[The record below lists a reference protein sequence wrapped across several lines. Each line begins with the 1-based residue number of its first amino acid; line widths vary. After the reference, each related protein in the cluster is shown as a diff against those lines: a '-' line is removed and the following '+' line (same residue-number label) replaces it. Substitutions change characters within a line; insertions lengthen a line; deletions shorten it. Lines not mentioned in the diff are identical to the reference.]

1 MGPEGG
7 YLGGEVVAKG
17 TVEDIKNNKES
28 ITGRY
33 L

>member
-7 YLGGEVVAKG
+7 YLGGEIVATG
-17 TVEDIKNNKES
+17 TVQDIKDSKES